1 MKHPDHVREC
11 IAALERVGFSAYSV
25 GGAVRDSIMGREPAD
40 WDVATSAL
48 PEQML
53 SVFADYTTIP
63 TGLKHGTLTVLFPV
77 CGSDVPIEIT
87 TYRIDGEYRDLRHP
101 ESVTFTSDICAD
113 LARRDL
119 TVNAMAFNEASGL
132 VDPFGGRADIE
143 RRLIRTVGDARVRF
157 SEDAL
162 RILRTFRF
170 AAQLGF
176 SIDGDTLAGAEDCVG
191 LLRSVARERIWVE
204 LKKLFSSPNCV
215 HPLKMM
221 LDCGAWW
228 AIFPE
233 FPDPDTEQLERIGG
247 ICGNSFAPRVA
258 VAISHLTQGERAEL
272 LASLHPSTR
281 EKKLIEALCEL
292 YLSAES
298 MTCGDSCAMARR
310 ILAVHGE
317 HIDDAVSTLALRLPE
332 NAPLLSAIESERTRK
347 SPLALADLAIHGDA
361 ILPLCGNDRRAV
373 GKTLSYLL
381 DAVLD
386 DPALNEPEILIRLA
400 AEYLG
405 RTDSATQSLR
415 CLQDLR

>member
-1 MKHPDHVREC
+1 MRYPDHVREC
-11 IAALERVGFSAYSV
+11 ITALERVGFSAYSV

-53 SVFADYTTIP
+53 SVFADYRTIP
-63 TGLKHGTLTVLFPV
+63 TGLKHGTLTVLFPA
-77 CGSDVPIEIT
+77 CGRDVPIEIT

-119 TVNAMAFNEASGL
+119 TVNAMAFNETSGL

-162 RILRTFRF
+162 RILRAFRF

-176 SIDGDTLAGAEDCVG
+176 DIDSGTLAGAKECVG
-191 LLRSVARERIWVE
+191 LLPSVARERVWVE

-215 HPLKMM
+215 RPLKMM
-221 LDCGAWW
+221 LNCGVWR
-228 AIFPE
+228 AIFPTLPE
-233 FPDPDTEQLERIGG
+233 PDTDQFERIGG
-247 ICGNSFAPRVA
+247 VRGNSPAPRVA
-258 VAISHLTQGERAEL
+258 VAISHLTQGERAEF
-272 LASLHPSTR
+272 LASLHLSTR
-281 EKKLIEALCEL
+281 EKRLILSLCEL
-292 YLSAES
+292 YLSVEA
-298 MTCGDSCAMARR
+298 MTDGDAHATARR

-317 HIDDAVSTLALRLPE
+317 HIDDAVSVLTLRLPE

-347 SPLALADLAIHGDA
+347 SPLTLGDLAIHGDA
-361 ILPLCGNDRRAV
+361 ILPLCGNDRRNV
-373 GKTLSYLL
+373 GRTLNYLL
-381 DAVLD
+381 DAVIS
-386 DPALNEPEILIRLA
+386 DPALNESEILLRLA

-405 RTDSATQSLR
+405 RTDKSE
-415 CLQDLR
+415 